1 MDDSSAA
8 GRASSCLQGA
18 GQARNGGW
26 SDSRGRERRGEGG
39 GTTVAGTIDL
49 AAVWAATTDELAD
62 EIVSA
67 QQRAYLRLTR
77 LRAIVEDT
85 ALLSVPDAFTRD
97 VIESRL
103 RPAITDALSRRLGR
117 PIQVAVTVRPPDGSG
132 RPIGTIYSSNV
143 DVEHPAGAGYD
154 GPGQIGF
161 DARPSNQEH
170 GDPGHGDRE
179 HGDREGGDR
188 EGGDREGGGYP
199 APPPPQQSTAVP
211 PHHPQQSTDPAQHFF
226 GLADEPRAGQ
236 VPAARGHR
244 DHDQGA
250 LFPTGYQTVYQPAEP
265 PDGQQHGR
273 SGPATSGEALH
284 GGAPDGGD
292 PRNERNRNDRTQGGQ
307 HQGERKQEQRDQ
319 GRHPGSRGPSGHPQ
333 QGQQQPYPQRGAAQQ
348 RSTDDRNTDPRGVAA
363 TRSSNQ
369 FGVDARSP
377 EPRYRDANLGGRD
390 ESGIRG
396 TGRDGG
402 TDSGPGRG
410 GSPADHR
417 RGMQDDRRPGG
428 AGDSGGNRLNPKY
441 MFETFVIGSSNRF
454 AHAASVAVA
463 ESPAKAYNPLFIYGS
478 SGLGKT
484 HLLHAIG
491 HYATTLGNARSVR
504 YVSTEEF
511 TNDFINSLRDDKTS
525 AFQRRYRDV
534 DILLIDDI
542 QFLENRE
549 RTQEEFFHTFNT
561 LHNANKQIVITSDR
575 SPRQLATLED
585 RMRTRFEWGLLADIQ
600 PPDLETRIAI
610 LQKKAAQE
618 RMYAPPDVLEFIAS
632 RVSNSIREL
641 EGALIRVTAFASLTR
656 ATVELSLAEEVLRDF
671 IPDGSGPEIN
681 ADQIM
686 VSTADYFGVSL
697 EDLRGQS
704 RSRVLVNAR
713 QVAMYLCRELTE
725 LSLPRI
731 GQAFGG
737 RDHTTVM
744 HADRK
749 IRQQMAERRSLYN
762 QIAELTNR
770 IKQNT

>member
-1 MDDSSAA
+1 VPD
-8 GRASSCLQGA
+8 G
-18 GQARNGGW
+18 
-26 SDSRGRERRGEGG
+26 
-39 GTTVAGTIDL
+39 VDL
-49 AAVWAATTDELAD
+49 GAVWTAAAEEVAD
-62 EIVSA
+62 GIASA

-85 ALLSVPDAFTRD
+85 ALIAVPDAYTRD
-97 VIESRL
+97 VIESKL

-117 PIQVAVTVRPPDGSG
+117 SIQVAVTVRAPEEAP
-132 RPIGTIYSSNV
+132 V
-143 DVEHPAGAGYD
+143 PAGPAY
-154 GPGQIGF
+154 P
-161 DARPSNQEH
+161 H
-170 GDPGHGDRE
+170 
-179 HGDREGGDR
+179 
-188 EGGDREGGGYP
+188 GYP
-199 APPPPQQSTAVP
+199 SGARIPGPAIPTQHDPSAPAPVP
-211 PHHPQQSTDPAQHFF
+211 S
-226 GLADEPRAGQ
+226 
-236 VPAARGHR
+236 VPAARLGEPTLF
-244 DHDQGA
+244 DAA
-250 LFPTGYQTVYQPAEP
+250 LLDGGQPGYPVPGYQPPGYPDRYATGTAAPVDRPGRP
-265 PDGQQHGR
+265 VPDGPHPMSGR
-273 SGPATSGEALH
+273 PPI
-284 GGAPDGGD
+284 GAP
-292 PRNERNRNDRTQGGQ
+292 
-307 HQGERKQEQRDQ
+307 
-319 GRHPGSRGPSGHPQ
+319 
-333 QGQQQPYPQRGAAQQ
+333 
-348 RSTDDRNTDPRGVAA
+348 
-363 TRSSNQ
+363 
-369 FGVDARSP
+369 
-377 EPRYRDANLGGRD
+377 
-390 ESGIRG
+390 G
-396 TGRDGG
+396 TGRD
-402 TDSGPGRG
+402 
-410 GSPADHR
+410 
-417 RGMQDDRRPGG
+417 DRRVP
-428 AGDSGGNRLNPKY
+428 AGMADGNRLNPKY
-441 MFETFVIGSSNRF
+441 TFETFVIGSSNRF
-454 AHAASVAVA
+454 AHAAAVAVA

-511 TNDFINSLRDDKTS
+511 TNDFINSLRDDKTQ

-561 LHNANKQIVITSDR
+561 LHNSNKQLVITSDR
-575 SPRQLATLED
+575 SPKQLSTLED
-585 RMRTRFEWGLLADIQ
+585 RLRTRFEWGLLADIQ

-618 RMYAPPDVLEFIAS
+618 RLFAPPDVLEFIAS
-632 RVSNSIREL
+632 RIANSIREL

-656 ATVELSLAEEVLRDF
+656 SPVQLSLAEEVLRDF

-686 VSTADYFGVSL
+686 ASTADYFGVSL
-697 EDLRGQS
+697 EDLRGHS

-713 QVAMYLCRELTE
+713 QVAMYLCRELTD

-770 IKQNT
+770 IKQTS

>member
-1 MDDSSAA
+1 MA
-8 GRASSCLQGA
+8 
-18 GQARNGGW
+18 
-26 SDSRGRERRGEGG
+26 
-39 GTTVAGTIDL
+39 GTTDL
-49 AAVWAATTDELAD
+49 AAVWLAATDELAD
-62 EIVSA
+62 EIISA

-103 RPAITDALSRRLGR
+103 RPAITEALTRRLGR
-117 PIQVAVTVRPPDGSG
+117 PIQVAVTVRVAEDATG
-132 RPIGTIYSSNV
+132 RPAGTVYRSTPEPGPLDV
-143 DVEHPAGAGYD
+143 DEPPAGPRADEYAGRAMAD
-154 GPGQIGF
+154 
-161 DARPSNQEH
+161 DALGEQPRPPEN
-170 GDPGHGDRE
+170 
-179 HGDREGGDR
+179 
-188 EGGDREGGGYP
+188 
-199 APPPPQQSTAVP
+199 AVP
-211 PHHPQQSTDPAQHFF
+211 PAPAGPPPATTVDGHRPGLIPASRDGQEALFSAAFVEPMRSPRPSTERR
-226 GLADEPRAGQ
+226 GYDEQ
-236 VPAARGHR
+236 AARL
-244 DHDQGA
+244 D
-250 LFPTGYQTVYQPAEP
+250 P
-265 PDGQQHGR
+265 P
-273 SGPATSGEALH
+273 GP
-284 GGAPDGGD
+284 D
-292 PRNERNRNDRTQGGQ
+292 
-307 HQGERKQEQRDQ
+307 
-319 GRHPGSRGPSGHPQ
+319 
-333 QGQQQPYPQRGAAQQ
+333 
-348 RSTDDRNTDPRGVAA
+348 
-363 TRSSNQ
+363 TRP
-369 FGVDARSP
+369 F
-377 EPRYRDANLGGRD
+377 EPRYREDATSPRD
-390 ESGIRG
+390 QHVIRPLPREG
-396 TGRDGG
+396 A
-402 TDSGPGRG
+402 TDSGPGR
-410 GSPADHR
+410 S
-417 RGMQDDRRPGG
+417 GMEHRPGG
-428 AGDSGGNRLNPKY
+428 RDERRLPGADTGGNRLNPKY

-575 SPRQLATLED
+575 SPKQLATLED
-585 RMRTRFEWGLLADIQ
+585 RLRTRFEWGLLADIQ

-618 RMYAPPDVLEFIAS
+618 RLYAPPDVLEFIAS

-656 ATVELSLAEEVLRDF
+656 STVELSLAEEVLRDF
-671 IPDGSGPEIN
+671 IPDGAGPEIT

>member
-1 MDDSSAA
+1 MA
-8 GRASSCLQGA
+8 
-18 GQARNGGW
+18 
-26 SDSRGRERRGEGG
+26 
-39 GTTVAGTIDL
+39 GTTDL
-49 AAVWAATTDELAD
+49 AAVWLAATDELAD
-62 EIVSA
+62 EIISA

-103 RPAITDALSRRLGR
+103 RPAITEALTRRLGR
-117 PIQVAVTVRPPDGSG
+117 PIQVAVTVRVAEDTAG
-132 RPIGTIYSSNV
+132 RPAGTVYRSAPEPGAIDAEGPPPAVPSDYEYSDRPV
-143 DVEHPAGAGYD
+143 ADAVIPEQQHPASAPEPAAPPVPSGPPLAPTSDGHRSGLIPASRDGQEALFSAAFVEPLRTPRPAPDRRGYD
-154 GPGQIGF
+154 DQ
-161 DARPSNQEH
+161 
-170 GDPGHGDRE
+170 
-179 HGDREGGDR
+179 
-188 EGGDREGGGYP
+188 
-199 APPPPQQSTAVP
+199 
-211 PHHPQQSTDPAQHFF
+211 
-226 GLADEPRAGQ
+226 
-236 VPAARGHR
+236 AARLDAPG
-244 DHDQGA
+244 
-250 LFPTGYQTVYQPAEP
+250 
-265 PDGQQHGR
+265 PDTR
-273 SGPATSGEALH
+273 
-284 GGAPDGGD
+284 
-292 PRNERNRNDRTQGGQ
+292 
-307 HQGERKQEQRDQ
+307 
-319 GRHPGSRGPSGHPQ
+319 
-333 QGQQQPYPQRGAAQQ
+333 PY
-348 RSTDDRNTDPRGVAA
+348 
-363 TRSSNQ
+363 
-369 FGVDARSP
+369 
-377 EPRYRDANLGGRD
+377 EPRYREDAASPRD
-390 ESGIRG
+390 QHVIRALP
-396 TGRDGG
+396 RDSG
-402 TDSGPGRG
+402 TDSGPGRSG
-410 GSPADHR
+410 VDHR
-417 RGMQDDRRPGG
+417 TGGRDDRRLPGT
-428 AGDSGGNRLNPKY
+428 DTGGNRLNPKY

-575 SPRQLATLED
+575 SPKQLATLED
-585 RMRTRFEWGLLADIQ
+585 RLRTRFEWGLLADIQ

-618 RMYAPPDVLEFIAS
+618 RLYAPPDVLEFIAS

-656 ATVELSLAEEVLRDF
+656 STVELSLAEEVLRDF
-671 IPDGSGPEIN
+671 IPDGAGPEIT

>member
-1 MDDSSAA
+1 MADTVD
-8 GRASSCLQGA
+8 L
-18 GQARNGGW
+18 GG
-26 SDSRGRERRGEGG
+26 
-39 GTTVAGTIDL
+39 
-49 AAVWAATTDELAD
+49 VWAAATDELAD
-62 EIVSA
+62 EIASA

-85 ALLSVPDAFTRD
+85 ALLSVPDTYTRD

-103 RPAITDALSRRLGR
+103 RLAITEALSRRLGR
-117 PIQVAVTVRPPDGSG
+117 PIQVAVTVRPPEDGSG
-132 RPIGTIYSSNV
+132 RPGTVYGNPPPEPATAPPAHYS
-143 DVEHPAGAGYD
+143 E
-154 GPGQIGF
+154 
-161 DARPSNQEH
+161 
-170 GDPGHGDRE
+170 
-179 HGDREGGDR
+179 
-188 EGGDREGGGYP
+188 
-199 APPPPQQSTAVP
+199 APPPAYPDRYPQPTAYSDAYEQEEAP
-211 PHHPQQSTDPAQHFF
+211 TGSAQAPFTR
-226 GLADEPRAGQ
+226 G
-236 VPAARGHR
+236 VPAARDGQ
-244 DHDQGA
+244 DA
-250 LFPTGYQTVYQPAEP
+250 LFAPPLPIGQPEQAKSAIAEEKKSKAEP
-265 PDGQQHGR
+265 PRQLPHYGDAPNETGGHRMATEPAQLRDNQRRPDDRPIVGQDRRDDTLQLR
-273 SGPATSGEALH
+273 H
-284 GGAPDGGD
+284 GGD
-292 PRNERNRNDRTQGGQ
+292 N
-307 HQGERKQEQRDQ
+307 
-319 GRHPGSRGPSGHPQ
+319 
-333 QGQQQPYPQRGAAQQ
+333 
-348 RSTDDRNTDPRGVAA
+348 
-363 TRSSNQ
+363 
-369 FGVDARSP
+369 
-377 EPRYRDANLGGRD
+377 
-390 ESGIRG
+390 
-396 TGRDGG
+396 
-402 TDSGPGRG
+402 GPGRTPVDMRG
-410 GSPADHR
+410 APA
-417 RGMQDDRRPGG
+417 GARPGG
-428 AGDSGGNRLNPKY
+428 NDGNRLNPKY

-491 HYATTLGNARSVR
+491 HYATTLGHARSVR

-511 TNDFINSLRDDKTS
+511 TNDFINSLRDDKTQ

-561 LHNANKQIVITSDR
+561 LHNANKQIVISSDR

-618 RMYAPPDVLEFIAS
+618 RMYAPDDVLEFIAS

-656 ATVELSLAEEVLRDF
+656 SSVQLSLAEEVLRDF
-671 IPDGSGPEIN
+671 MPDGAGPEIT

-697 EDLRGQS
+697 EDLRGHS

-713 QVAMYLCRELTE
+713 QVAMYLCRELTD

-749 IRQQMAERRSLYN
+749 IRQHMAERRSLYN

>member
-1 MDDSSAA
+1 VGDA
-8 GRASSCLQGA
+8 
-18 GQARNGGW
+18 N
-26 SDSRGRERRGEGG
+26 
-39 GTTVAGTIDL
+39 DL
-49 AAVWAATTDELAD
+49 ATVWDAATDELAD
-62 EIVSA
+62 GIVSA

-97 VIESRL
+97 QIESRL

-117 PIQVAVTVRPPDGSG
+117 PIQVAVTVRPA
-132 RPIGTIYSSNV
+132 
-143 DVEHPAGAGYD
+143 E
-154 GPGQIGF
+154 
-161 DARPSNQEH
+161 DAP
-170 GDPGHGDRE
+170 
-179 HGDREGGDR
+179 
-188 EGGDREGGGYP
+188 
-199 APPPPQQSTAVP
+199 T
-211 PHHPQQSTDPAQHFF
+211 
-226 GLADEPRAGQ
+226 
-236 VPAARGHR
+236 VPAARSGDR
-244 DHDQGA
+244 
-250 LFPTGYQTVYQPAEP
+250 LFDDPAGPLEPVAVGDKAAEP
-265 PDGQQHGR
+265 AGAVAEEGMLDLDGIERGR
-273 SGPATSGEALH
+273 R
-284 GGAPDGGD
+284 GGAPEPEGRTYETVRDGRDSAYDGY
-292 PRNERNRNDRTQGGQ
+292 ETAGSGGW
-307 HQGERKQEQRDQ
+307 
-319 GRHPGSRGPSGHPQ
+319 GPTASS
-333 QGQQQPYPQRGAAQQ
+333 AAA
-348 RSTDDRNTDPRGVAA
+348 VAA
-363 TRSSNQ
+363 RAQ
-369 FGVDARSP
+369 
-377 EPRYRDANLGGRD
+377 LD
-390 ESGIRG
+390 ESVAPPAQRPMGAG
-396 TGRDGG
+396 TGREE
-402 TDSGPGRG
+402 
-410 GSPADHR
+410 
-417 RGMQDDRRPGG
+417 RRPPGT
-428 AGDSGGNRLNPKY
+428 DSGGNRLNPKY
-441 MFETFVIGSSNRF
+441 TFETFVIGSSNRF

-463 ESPAKAYNPLFIYGS
+463 ESPAKAYNPLFIYGG

-491 HYATTLGNARSVR
+491 QYATQLGHVRHVR

-561 LHNANKQIVITSDR
+561 LHNANKQIVISSDR
-575 SPRQLATLED
+575 KPKDLATLED
-585 RMRTRFEWGLLADIQ
+585 RLRTRFEWGLLADIQ

-618 RMYAPPDVLEFIAS
+618 RLFAPPDVLEFIAS
-632 RVSNSIREL
+632 RIANSIREL
-641 EGALIRVTAFASLTR
+641 EGALIRVTAFANLTR
-656 ATVELSLAEEVLRDF
+656 SPVQLALAEEVLRDF

-686 VSTADYFGVSL
+686 ASTAEYFGVSL
-697 EDLRGQS
+697 DDLRGHS

-713 QVAMYLCRELTE
+713 QVAMYLCRELTD

-770 IKQNT
+770 IKQTT

>member
-1 MDDSSAA
+1 VADTVDLSGVWTAA
-8 GRASSCLQGA
+8 
-18 GQARNGGW
+18 
-26 SDSRGRERRGEGG
+26 
-39 GTTVAGTIDL
+39 
-49 AAVWAATTDELAD
+49 TDELAD

-117 PIQVAVTVRPPDGSG
+117 PIQVAVTVRPPEDGSG
-132 RPIGTIYSSNV
+132 HPGTVY
-143 DVEHPAGAGYD
+143 G
-154 GPGQIGF
+154 
-161 DARPSNQEH
+161 
-170 GDPGHGDRE
+170 
-179 HGDREGGDR
+179 
-188 EGGDREGGGYP
+188 
-199 APPPPQQSTAVP
+199 APPPEGYTAGTAQQQPP
-211 PHHPQQSTDPAQHFF
+211 PHDYAEPPPQTYAPEPGYRQEQRYAQPPAYGHVEPTGSAQHSTPPSPYPRGVPSARDGQDALFAAPIPQAPVPQAPTLAPPAQH
-226 GLADEPRAGQ
+226 
-236 VPAARGHR
+236 VPPQPSPPEKKQPNESGHR
-244 DHDQGA
+244 MATEPAQ
-250 LFPTGYQTVYQPAEP
+250 LRENQPR
-265 PDGQQHGR
+265 PDER
-273 SGPATSGEALH
+273 REDTLRISH
-284 GGAPDGGD
+284 GGD
-292 PRNERNRNDRTQGGQ
+292 N
-307 HQGERKQEQRDQ
+307 
-319 GRHPGSRGPSGHPQ
+319 
-333 QGQQQPYPQRGAAQQ
+333 
-348 RSTDDRNTDPRGVAA
+348 
-363 TRSSNQ
+363 
-369 FGVDARSP
+369 
-377 EPRYRDANLGGRD
+377 
-390 ESGIRG
+390 
-396 TGRDGG
+396 
-402 TDSGPGRG
+402 GPGRA
-410 GSPADHR
+410 PMDM
-417 RGMQDDRRPGG
+417 RGHSGMDRRPGG
-428 AGDSGGNRLNPKY
+428 NDGNRLNPKY

-491 HYATTLGNARSVR
+491 HYATTLGHARSVR

-511 TNDFINSLRDDKTS
+511 TNDFINSLRDDKTQ

-561 LHNANKQIVITSDR
+561 LHNANKQIVISSDR

-618 RMYAPPDVLEFIAS
+618 RMYAPGDVLEFIAS

-656 ATVELSLAEEVLRDF
+656 STVQLSLAEEVLRDF
-671 IPDGSGPEIN
+671 MPDGAGPEIT

-697 EDLRGQS
+697 EDLRGHS

-713 QVAMYLCRELTE
+713 QVAMYLCRELTD

-749 IRQQMAERRSLYN
+749 IRQHMAERRSLYN

>member
-1 MDDSSAA
+1 MAD
-8 GRASSCLQGA
+8 Q
-18 GQARNGGW
+18 
-26 SDSRGRERRGEGG
+26 
-39 GTTVAGTIDL
+39 VDL
-49 AAVWAATTDELAD
+49 SGVWKATLDELAD
-62 EIVSA
+62 EISSR
-67 QQRAYLRLTR
+67 QQRAYLQLTQ

-85 ALLSVPDAFTRD
+85 ALLAVPDAFTRD

-103 RPAITDALSRRLGR
+103 RPAITEALSRRLNR
-117 PIQVAVTVRPPDGSG
+117 PIQVAVTVKPSEDGSG
-132 RPIGTIYSSNV
+132 LPGTVYGTP
-143 DVEHPAGAGYD
+143 VEPGADQPGEPQPRHYADPPRQAEAPAYD
-154 GPGQIGF
+154 G
-161 DARPSNQEH
+161 
-170 GDPGHGDRE
+170 
-179 HGDREGGDR
+179 
-188 EGGDREGGGYP
+188 Y
-199 APPPPQQSTAVP
+199 
-211 PHHPQQSTDPAQHFF
+211 
-226 GLADEPRAGQ
+226 
-236 VPAARGHR
+236 
-244 DHDQGA
+244 
-250 LFPTGYQTVYQPAEP
+250 PTGSA
-265 PDGQQHGR
+265 
-273 SGPATSGEALH
+273 
-284 GGAPDGGD
+284 
-292 PRNERNRNDRTQGGQ
+292 
-307 HQGERKQEQRDQ
+307 
-319 GRHPGSRGPSGHPQ
+319 
-333 QGQQQPYPQRGAAQQ
+333 QQPSY
-348 RSTDDRNTDPRGVAA
+348 PRGVPTARGGQEA
-363 TRSSNQ
+363 LFGDPMPAQPAPVARMGNPVTHVTENSMTDSPQLRDNQ
-369 FGVDARSP
+369 RRPDDRSP
-377 EPRYRDANLGGRD
+377 MMGGNDPRDD
-390 ESGIRG
+390 TVQMRG
-396 TGRDGG
+396 DN
-402 TDSGPGRG
+402 GPGR
-410 GSPADHR
+410 SPLDIR
-417 RGMQDDRRPGG
+417 PSSNPRGTND
-428 AGDSGGNRLNPKY
+428 GNRLNPKY

-454 AHAASVAVA
+454 AHAAAVAVA

-491 HYATTLGNARSVR
+491 HYATTLGHARSVR

-511 TNDFINSLRDDKTS
+511 TNDFINSLRDDKTQ

-561 LHNANKQIVITSDR
+561 LHNANKQIVISSDR

-618 RMYAPPDVLEFIAS
+618 RMYAPADVLEFIAS

-656 ATVELSLAEEVLRDF
+656 SPVQLSLAEEVLRDF
-671 IPDGSGPEIN
+671 MPDGAGPEIT

-697 EDLRGQS
+697 EDLRGHS

-749 IRQQMAERRSLYN
+749 IRQHMAERRSLYN

>member
-1 MDDSSAA
+1 MADTVDLGGVWTAA
-8 GRASSCLQGA
+8 
-18 GQARNGGW
+18 
-26 SDSRGRERRGEGG
+26 
-39 GTTVAGTIDL
+39 
-49 AAVWAATTDELAD
+49 TDELAD
-62 EIVSA
+62 EIASA

-85 ALLSVPDAFTRD
+85 ALLSVPDTYTRD

-103 RPAITDALSRRLGR
+103 RLAITEALSRRLGR
-117 PIQVAVTVRPPDGSG
+117 PIQVAVTVRPPEDGTG
-132 RPIGTIYSSNV
+132 RPGTVYGNPPPEPPTQPPAHYADQQQHYADQQQRYAEQQQQQPPAYPDRYPQPPSFGHQDDYDQGYEKSYEQTYESS
-143 DVEHPAGAGYD
+143 D
-154 GPGQIGF
+154 GPTGSAQAPFPRAVPSARESRDGQ
-161 DARPSNQEH
+161 DALFAAPLPMQVRPSEGPKTAAEEQQEQQAQTRTETEPQRREAPRQMPH
-170 GDPGHGDRE
+170 FADPPNE
-179 HGDREGGDR
+179 
-188 EGGDREGGGYP
+188 
-199 APPPPQQSTAVP
+199 STGRRIA
-211 PHHPQQSTDPAQHFF
+211 TDPAQ
-226 GLADEPRAGQ
+226 L
-236 VPAARGHR
+236 R
-244 DHDQGA
+244 DNQRR
-250 LFPTGYQTVYQPAEP
+250 
-265 PDGQQHGR
+265 PDDRPQ
-273 SGPATSGEALH
+273 LH
-284 GGAPDGGD
+284 GQDRRDDTLQMRHGGD
-292 PRNERNRNDRTQGGQ
+292 N
-307 HQGERKQEQRDQ
+307 
-319 GRHPGSRGPSGHPQ
+319 
-333 QGQQQPYPQRGAAQQ
+333 
-348 RSTDDRNTDPRGVAA
+348 
-363 TRSSNQ
+363 
-369 FGVDARSP
+369 
-377 EPRYRDANLGGRD
+377 
-390 ESGIRG
+390 
-396 TGRDGG
+396 
-402 TDSGPGRG
+402 GPGRA
-410 GSPADHR
+410 PMDM
-417 RGMQDDRRPGG
+417 RGQDRDRRPGG
-428 AGDSGGNRLNPKY
+428 NDGNRLNPKY

-491 HYATTLGNARSVR
+491 HYATTLGHARSVR

-511 TNDFINSLRDDKTS
+511 TNDFINSLRDDKTQ

-561 LHNANKQIVITSDR
+561 LHNANKQIVISSDR

-618 RMYAPPDVLEFIAS
+618 RMYAPDDVLEFIAS

-656 ATVELSLAEEVLRDF
+656 SSVQLSLAEEVLRDF
-671 IPDGSGPEIN
+671 MPDGAGPEIT

-697 EDLRGQS
+697 EDLRGHS

-749 IRQQMAERRSLYN
+749 IRQHMAERRSLYN

>member
-1 MDDSSAA
+1 
-8 GRASSCLQGA
+8 
-18 GQARNGGW
+18 
-26 SDSRGRERRGEGG
+26 
-39 GTTVAGTIDL
+39 VAENDL
-49 AAVWAATTDELAD
+49 AVVWMAATEELAD

-77 LRAIVEDT
+77 LGAIVEDI

-117 PIQVAVTVRPPDGSG
+117 PIQVAVTIRPPEDGQG
-132 RPIGTIYSSNV
+132 RQAGTIYGS
-143 DVEHPAGAGYD
+143 PADLDAG
-154 GPGQIGF
+154 
-161 DARPSNQEH
+161 
-170 GDPGHGDRE
+170 
-179 HGDREGGDR
+179 EGGFEGAFVEEEPTGSAQHPISPATGSASVPMARDPEQEQTALFTAPRQATQPLGDTDR
-188 EGGDREGGGYP
+188 RSVRAE
-199 APPPPQQSTAVP
+199 TVP
-211 PHHPQQSTDPAQHFF
+211 NYRDDMHHPDLTRR
-226 GLADEPRAGQ
+226 DEPATREL
-236 VPAARGHR
+236 R
-244 DHDQGA
+244 HD
-250 LFPTGYQTVYQPAEP
+250 
-265 PDGQQHGR
+265 
-273 SGPATSGEALH
+273 SGP
-284 GGAPDGGD
+284 
-292 PRNERNRNDRTQGGQ
+292 
-307 HQGERKQEQRDQ
+307 
-319 GRHPGSRGPSGHPQ
+319 
-333 QGQQQPYPQRGAAQQ
+333 
-348 RSTDDRNTDPRGVAA
+348 
-363 TRSSNQ
+363 
-369 FGVDARSP
+369 
-377 EPRYRDANLGGRD
+377 
-390 ESGIRG
+390 
-396 TGRDGG
+396 
-402 TDSGPGRG
+402 DSGPGRAGTMPDRG
-410 GSPADHR
+410 GAGLDR
-417 RGMQDDRRPGG
+417 RPGGPSRDDRRPGG
-428 AGDSGGNRLNPKY
+428 GTESGGNRLNPKY

-575 SPRQLATLED
+575 SPKQLATLED
-585 RMRTRFEWGLLADIQ
+585 RLRTRFEWGLLADIQ

-618 RMYAPPDVLEFIAS
+618 RLFAPPDVLEFIAS
-632 RVSNSIREL
+632 RIANSIREL

-656 ATVELSLAEEVLRDF
+656 SAVELSLAEEVLRDF
-671 IPDGSGPEIN
+671 IPDGSGPEIT

-697 EDLRGQS
+697 EDLRGHS

-713 QVAMYLCRELTE
+713 QVAMYLCRELTD

-770 IKQNT
+770 IKQNS

>member
-1 MDDSSAA
+1 M
-8 GRASSCLQGA
+8 
-18 GQARNGGW
+18 
-26 SDSRGRERRGEGG
+26 
-39 GTTVAGTIDL
+39 
-49 AAVWAATTDELAD
+49 AATEELAD

-77 LRAIVEDT
+77 LGAIVEDI

-117 PIQVAVTVRPPDGSG
+117 PIQVAVTIRPPEDGQG
-132 RPIGTIYSSNV
+132 RPSGTLYGSPASGPVV
-143 DVEHPAGAGYD
+143 DDSFAEQPTGSAQKSAPASVSAAAAVPVNMD
-154 GPGQIGF
+154 PRQ
-161 DARPSNQEH
+161 DQE
-170 GDPGHGDRE
+170 PLFA
-179 HGDREGGDR
+179 
-188 EGGDREGGGYP
+188 
-199 APPPPQQSTAVP
+199 APPANPRTEAPPA
-211 PHHPQQSTDPAQHFF
+211 DPYAYQAD
-226 GLADEPRAGQ
+226 LREPDRYPELSSRDEP
-236 VPAARGHR
+236 
-244 DHDQGA
+244 
-250 LFPTGYQTVYQPAEP
+250 TGELR
-265 PDGQQHGR
+265 HI
-273 SGPATSGEALH
+273 EA
-284 GGAPDGGD
+284 
-292 PRNERNRNDRTQGGQ
+292 
-307 HQGERKQEQRDQ
+307 
-319 GRHPGSRGPSGHPQ
+319 S
-333 QGQQQPYPQRGAAQQ
+333 
-348 RSTDDRNTDPRGVAA
+348 
-363 TRSSNQ
+363 
-369 FGVDARSP
+369 
-377 EPRYRDANLGGRD
+377 
-390 ESGIRG
+390 
-396 TGRDGG
+396 
-402 TDSGPGRG
+402 DSGPGRAAAHPDRG
-410 GSPADHR
+410 TAVGDQPGPAHPE
-417 RGMQDDRRPGG
+417 RRPGTG
-428 AGDSGGNRLNPKY
+428 HGPGGETGGNRLNPKY

-575 SPRQLATLED
+575 SPKQLATLED
-585 RMRTRFEWGLLADIQ
+585 RLRTRFEWGLLADIQ

-618 RMYAPPDVLEFIAS
+618 RLFAPPEVLEFIAS
-632 RVSNSIREL
+632 RISNSIREL

-656 ATVELSLAEEVLRDF
+656 SPVELSLAEEVLRDF
-671 IPDGSGPEIN
+671 IPDGSGPEIT

-697 EDLRGQS
+697 EDLRGHS

-713 QVAMYLCRELTE
+713 QVAMYLCRELTD

-770 IKQNT
+770 IKQNS

>member
-1 MDDSSAA
+1 MAD
-8 GRASSCLQGA
+8 Q
-18 GQARNGGW
+18 
-26 SDSRGRERRGEGG
+26 
-39 GTTVAGTIDL
+39 VDL
-49 AAVWAATTDELAD
+49 ADVWKATLEELAD
-62 EIVSA
+62 EISSP
-67 QQRAYLRLTR
+67 QQRAYLQLTK

-85 ALLSVPDAFTRD
+85 ALLAVPDAFTRD

-103 RPAITDALSRRLGR
+103 RPAITEALSRRLHR
-117 PIQVAVTVRPPDGSG
+117 PIQVAVTVKPPEDGTG
-132 RPIGTIYSSNV
+132 LPGTVYGTP
-143 DVEHPAGAGYD
+143 VEAAAAEEPQPRHYAEPEPEPMRQPEVPAYAH
-154 GPGQIGF
+154 
-161 DARPSNQEH
+161 DAYPESRPSYRN
-170 GDPGHGDRE
+170 
-179 HGDREGGDR
+179 
-188 EGGDREGGGYP
+188 
-199 APPPPQQSTAVP
+199 
-211 PHHPQQSTDPAQHFF
+211 
-226 GLADEPRAGQ
+226 
-236 VPAARGHR
+236 VPAARGG
-244 DHDQGA
+244 QEA
-250 LFPTGYQTVYQPAEP
+250 LFAEP
-265 PDGQQHGR
+265 A
-273 SGPATSGEALH
+273 PATMPPPQIPPAQISPMSRLPEPPADSNEAPPH
-284 GGAPDGGD
+284 RMATD
-292 PRNERNRNDRTQGGQ
+292 PTQL
-307 HQGERKQEQRDQ
+307 RDNQR
-319 GRHPGSRGPSGHPQ
+319 RP
-333 QGQQQPYPQRGAAQQ
+333 
-348 RSTDDRNTDPRGVAA
+348 DDRPTLIEDALPTRGD
-363 TRSSNQ
+363 N
-369 FGVDARSP
+369 
-377 EPRYRDANLGGRD
+377 
-390 ESGIRG
+390 
-396 TGRDGG
+396 
-402 TDSGPGRG
+402 GPGRAPMDIR
-410 GSPADHR
+410 PASNP
-417 RGMQDDRRPGG
+417 RGTND
-428 AGDSGGNRLNPKY
+428 GNRLNPKY

-454 AHAASVAVA
+454 AHAAAVAVA

-491 HYATTLGNARSVR
+491 HYATTLGHARAVR

-511 TNDFINSLRDDKTS
+511 TNDFINSLRDDKTQ

-561 LHNANKQIVITSDR
+561 LHNANKQIVISSDR
-575 SPRQLATLED
+575 SPRQLSTLED

-618 RMYAPPDVLEFIAS
+618 RMYAPDDVLEFIAS

-656 ATVELSLAEEVLRDF
+656 SAVQLSLAEEVLRDF
-671 IPDGSGPEIN
+671 MPDGAGPEIT

-686 VSTADYFGVSL
+686 MSTADYFGVSL
-697 EDLRGQS
+697 EDLRGHS

-713 QVAMYLCRELTE
+713 QVAMYLCRELTD

-749 IRQQMAERRSLYN
+749 IRQHMAERRSLYN